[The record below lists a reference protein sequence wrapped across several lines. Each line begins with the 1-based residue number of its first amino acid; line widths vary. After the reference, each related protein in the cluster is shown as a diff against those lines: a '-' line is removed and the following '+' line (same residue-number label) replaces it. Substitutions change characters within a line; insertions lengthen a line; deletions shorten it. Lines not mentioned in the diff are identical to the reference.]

1 MSKVLILLMGLLLV
15 LHVGSAYALRCGS
28 TLVSEGDH
36 KIDVLQKCGDPVSI
50 DTRTAHKI
58 IQTHR
63 KYHAGQRELVIPI
76 TIEEWV
82 YNFGPRRFMH
92 WLRFENGRLVKIR
105 ALQYG
110 Y

>member
-1 MSKVLILLMGLLLV
+1 MSKILILLVGLLLA
-15 LHVGSAYALRCGS
+15 LPVGSAHALRCG
-28 TLVSEGDH
+28 TALVTAGDH

-50 DTRTAHKI
+50 DTRTAYQVIQKHHKHH
-58 IQTHR
+58 TV
-63 KYHAGQRELVIPI
+63 QRELVIPI
-76 TIEEWV
+76 TIEEWI
-82 YNFGPRRFMH
+82 YNFGPRQFMR

>member
-1 MSKVLILLMGLLLV
+1 MGRVLIPLVGLLLV
-15 LHVGSAYALRCGS
+15 CHVGSAYALRCG
-28 TLVSEGDH
+28 TALVAEGDH

-50 DTRTAHKI
+50 DTRTAYKVIQKHHK
-58 IQTHR
+58 H
-63 KYHAGQRELVIPI
+63 HAVQRELVIPI
-76 TIEEWV
+76 TIEEWI
-82 YNFGPRRFMH
+82 YNFGPRQFMR